1 MKKSGPRTAMPEKA
15 PPEISLEWLD
25 VTIDIKVCGADI
37 PPEDRGFV
45 RLFPQLDPRLLV
57 LMCLMQENQD

>member
-1 MKKSGPRTAMPEKA
+1 MIVNPIKSGGMTVKT
-15 PPEISLEWLD
+15 PPDISLEWID

-45 RLFPQLDPRLLV
+45 R
-57 LMCLMQENQD
+57 